1 MRSSI
6 LYTSLLAAL
15 FVVLSIGTAFA
26 QTKQQK
32 KPIKRT
38 ASKTAPTRTLTGAEI
53 INQGGVLYDP
63 ADVQQQAEEPLSEPP
78 STSTDNSAAKIKEL
92 SSRIKKLESTRPDPY
107 EEQQKRLLTNLDI
120 LTRAE
125 QRSESLRRQ
134 IFDLLD
140 RENSVKL
147 RLDQIS
153 TAILPE
159 AIEREVATAGSLRPE
174 VLREQRRKSLES
186 ERQNL
191 QTLLAEISATKDNL
205 QQSLL
210 RSDLLVEKLRNRL
223 EKDIDTAIA
232 EPDEN

>member
-78 STSTDNSAAKIKEL
+78 LTDDSAAKIKEL

-186 ERQNL
+186 ESQNL
-191 QTLLAEISATKDNL
+191 QALLAEISATKDNL

-210 RSDLLVEKLRNRL
+210 RSDQLVEKLRNRL

>member
-78 STSTDNSAAKIKEL
+78 LTDDSAAKIKEL
-92 SSRIKKLESTRPDPY
+92 SSRIKKLESSRPDPY

-191 QTLLAEISATKDNL
+191 QALLAEISATKDNL

-210 RSDLLVEKLRNRL
+210 RSDQLVEKLRNRL

>member
-78 STSTDNSAAKIKEL
+78 STDDSAAKIKEL
-92 SSRIKKLESTRPDPY
+92 SSRIKKLESSRPDPY

-191 QTLLAEISATKDNL
+191 QALLAEISATKDNL

-210 RSDLLVEKLRNRL
+210 RSDQLVEKLRNRL

>member
-78 STSTDNSAAKIKEL
+78 LTDDSAAKIKEL

-191 QTLLAEISATKDNL
+191 QALLAEISATKDNL

-210 RSDLLVEKLRNRL
+210 RSDQLVEKLRNRL